1 MNPDERRARIL
12 DLLALKRGSVPMAQ
26 IMTVAGASE
35 ATVRRDLTRLVRE
48 GHIERTR
55 GGAQIR
61 SGRGLLVM
69 AAHQRRAREH
79 AREMREIAAAAVDL
93 LSDGDTV
100 FLGYGYTMFALAE
113 EIARRKRRILV
124 ATPAVMTAEMLAD
137 EELCEVILIGGLLV
151 RSHFG
156 AIGPY
161 ALAAISALRTQ
172 VAFLS
177 CDALSA
183 TGAWSRSAHDVEV
196 CHAMAGQA
204 DRIVIASDH
213 SKVHAFAPYRLFEWA
228 EVDDL
233 VVDSLPD
240 ECLEATT
247 ALGTRVH
254 ITSRSGET
262 PADESAG
269 PAELSPQPAS

>member
-12 DLLALKRGSVPMAQ
+12 DLLALKRGSVSMAQ
-26 IMTVAGASE
+26 IVTVAGASE
-35 ATVRRDLTRLVRE
+35 ATVRRDLTRLARD

-55 GGAQIR
+55 GGARIR
-61 SGRGLLVM
+61 SGRGLLVV

-79 AREMREIAAAAVDL
+79 AGEMREIAAAAVDL
-93 LSDGDTV
+93 LSDGDAV

-113 EIARRKRRILV
+113 EIARRKRRIIV

-137 EELCEVILIGGLLV
+137 EEFCEVILIGGLFV

-156 AIGPY
+156 AIGPH

-177 CDALSA
+177 CDALNA

-196 CHAMAGQA
+196 CQAMARQT
-204 DRIVIASDH
+204 DRIVVASDH
-213 SKVHAFAPYRLFEWA
+213 SKVHAFAPYRLFGWA

-240 ECLEATT
+240 ECLQATT